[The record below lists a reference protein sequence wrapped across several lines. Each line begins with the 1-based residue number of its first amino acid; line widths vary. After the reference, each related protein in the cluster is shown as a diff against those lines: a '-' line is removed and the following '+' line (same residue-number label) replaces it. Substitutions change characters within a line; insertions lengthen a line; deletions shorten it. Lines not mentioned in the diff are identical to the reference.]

1 MTDYIFFIIYRSKD
15 DESTLEILRLLSCF
29 DYEIENFHRAS
40 SKEFSDR
47 ASAVAHAK
55 DLAEKHGKIF
65 EDDEEATGLLD

>member
-1 MTDYIFFIIYRSKD
+1 MTDYTYFIIYPSKD

-47 ASAVAHAK
+47 ASAIAHAK
-55 DLAEKHGKIF
+55 DLAEKHDKIF
-65 EDDEEATGLLD
+65 EEEATGLLD

>member
-1 MTDYIFFIIYRSKD
+1 MSDYTYYIIYKSKD
-15 DESTLEILRLLSCF
+15 DESTLEILRFLSCF

-47 ASAVAHAK
+47 ASAVDHAK

-65 EDDEEATGLLD
+65 EDSEATGLLD